1 MSPGSANATTS
12 TQVHDLTAP
21 APEMDWKVRIAK
33 RIIDLVSSA
42 IGLALAAPLFP
53 LVALAIKLDSRGP
66 IFYRQRRAGALVGV
80 ERRDGRQFLTF
91 DEFDM
96 WKFRTMC
103 DDAERTTGMVL
114 ARKGDPRVTR
124 VGAWLRR
131 TRLDELPQ
139 LWCVLRGHMSL
150 VGPRPER
157 PRLLRDFAFAIP
169 LFEERMRGVKP
180 GLTGF
185 AQINLGYAGDALPGS
200 EIAQLQSALTNPFKV
215 DGAEGALADDMRL
228 KLLYDLAYSAAL
240 DDLWTYLRTEA
251 EIILKTP
258 AVMLRGIGR

>member
-1 MSPGSANATTS
+1 MPAYAPGMN
-12 TQVHDLTAP
+12 
-21 APEMDWKVRIAK
+21 WKVRIAK
-33 RIIDLVSSA
+33 RALDVVASA

-53 LVALAIKLDSRGP
+53 LIAAAIKLDSPGP
-66 IFYRQRRAGALVGV
+66 VFYRQRRAGALVGV
-80 ERRDGRQFLTF
+80 ERRGGRQFLQF
-91 DEFDM
+91 LEFDM
-96 WKFRTMC
+96 PKFRTMC
-103 DDAERTTGMVL
+103 VDAEKKTGMVL

-131 TRLDELPQ
+131 TRLDEIPQ
-139 LWCVLRGHMSL
+139 LWSVLRGHMSL

-185 AQINLGYAGDALPGS
+185 AQINLGYSGDALPGS
-200 EIAQLQSALTNPFKV
+200 EIERLQSALTNPFKI

-240 DDLWTYLRTEA
+240 DDLGTYLRTEA
-251 EIILKTP
+251 EIIFKTP
-258 AVMLRGIGR
+258 AVMLRGLGL